1 MRSGDNSDG
10 RCGGLAAHLP
20 GARQRS
26 DWVYLTDWRMVGSTF
41 RAAARDEDLLDPV
54 RGFELWRST
63 ADRLQA
69 WYDGGKEGP
78 RPFGRILPRHMEL
91 SGALKAR
98 WVPPLCRLA
107 IDPDGRMLR
116 LQREGE
122 L

>member
-69 WYDGGKEGP
+69 WYDGGKRVHDRLVESCPATWSCQGP
-78 RPFGRILPRHMEL
+78 
-91 SGALKAR
+91 
-98 WVPPLCRLA
+98 
-107 IDPDGRMLR
+107 
-116 LQREGE
+116 
-122 L
+122 